1 MVNSVATISTSEMSM
16 ALGKLG
22 AFLNRDLGALAK
34 DAGKVLN
41 TDLGT
46 IAKSAGR
53 VLQAD
58 LGDLLRD
65 APAADKPAV
74 ERVDEQPSAN
84 APPATAPVTKRV
96 AAAPPDVAP
105 TAAPVFDPD
114 ATQKMERVTTTAVPF
129 NPDSTQKMQAPGTAE
144 PKITSEPGIEKSAPT
159 LPPEP
164 TKFNKELLLR
174 AQRTTPEGNEIK
186 VLLPYCVGDFERPRA
201 TPSGNLTNDPVNA
214 VYSAHGESILVQ
226 LALSWDADEARELV
240 DEVSA
245 VIGQAARASPD
256 RSWVIGPTAQGVIFA
271 WTRDCYFFCATSP
284 KGAPALARFLTAY
297 PH

>member
-1 MVNSVATISTSEMSM
+1 M

-22 AFLNRDLGALAK
+22 AFLNKDLGALAK

-53 VLQAD
+53 LLQAD

-65 APAADKPAV
+65 APATEKPTD
-74 ERVDEQPSAN
+74 ERVDEQSAAN
-84 APPATAPVTKRV
+84 SPAETVPPAKV
-96 AAAPPDVAP
+96 AAPFPPSVVP
-105 TAAPVFDPD
+105 TAVQAFDPD
-114 ATQKMERVTTTAVPF
+114 ATQKIERVKSTAVPF
-129 NPDSTQKMQAPGTAE
+129 NPDSTQKMQAPGKTE
-144 PKITSEPGIEKSAPT
+144 PKIASSDAGTQKSAPT

-164 TKFNKELLLR
+164 TKFNRELLLR
-174 AQRTTPEGNEIK
+174 AQRTVPEGNEIK

-201 TPSGNLTNDPVNA
+201 TPSGSLTNDPVNA

-226 LALSWDADEARELV
+226 LAQSWDADEARQLV

-256 RSWVIGPTAQGVIFA
+256 RNWVIGPTPQGVIFA

-284 KGAPALARFLTAY
+284 KGAPALARFLSSY
-297 PH
+297 EF